1 MFSVSRLT
9 TYDSRLTRPFP
20 VSDFS
25 IEHGHA
31 EYSDA
36 ELLEQAR
43 GNAQAV
49 ILATVAFLE
58 ERGIPPVEWAVAIG
72 ETFAR
77 GWGEPRPWD
86 AGEFLDAM
94 LTNLR
99 ALGAEVKQAELGIDR
114 AEATTTGF
122 PDPELS
128 ALFGIDPSHAAV
140 FHAAA
145 AAIAAPRGLR
155 LTWDTKTDGVTR
167 FVVERIGEG

>member
-1 MFSVSRLT
+1 MS
-9 TYDSRLTRPFP
+9 
-20 VSDFS
+20 SDFT

-43 GNAQAV
+43 GNAQAL

-58 ERGIPPVEWAVAIG
+58 TRGVPPAEWAEAIG

-99 ALGAEVKQAELGIDR
+99 ALGAEVKEAELGVDR

-122 PDPELS
+122 PDSELGV
-128 ALFGIDPSHAAV
+128 LFGVDPSQVAV

-145 AAIAAPRGLR
+145 AVIAAPRGLR
-155 LTWDTKTDGVTR
+155 WTWELEPDGVTR

>member
-1 MFSVSRLT
+1 M
-9 TYDSRLTRPFP
+9 
-20 VSDFS
+20 SDFT

-43 GNAQAV
+43 GNVQAL

-58 ERGIPPVEWAVAIG
+58 ERGIPPAEWAAAIG

-77 GWGEPRPWD
+77 GWGELRPWD

-99 ALGAEVKQAELGIDR
+99 TLGAEVKQAELGVDY
-114 AEATTTGF
+114 AAATTSGF
-122 PDPELS
+122 PAPELC
-128 ALFGIDPSHAAV
+128 ALFGVDPSRAAM

-155 LTWDTKTDGVTR
+155 WTWELEADGVTR
-167 FVVERIGEG
+167 FVVERVSEG

>member
-1 MFSVSRLT
+1 M
-9 TYDSRLTRPFP
+9 
-20 VSDFS
+20 SDFS

-43 GNAQAV
+43 GNAQAL
-49 ILATVAFLE
+49 ILATVAFLQ
-58 ERGIPPVEWAVAIG
+58 ERDIPPAEWAAAIG

-77 GWGEPRPWD
+77 GWGDSRPWD

-99 ALGAEVKQAELGIDR
+99 ALGAEVKQAEFGVVY

-122 PDPELS
+122 PNPELC
-128 ALFGIDPSHAAV
+128 ALFGVDPSHAAV
-140 FHAAA
+140 ISNAA

-155 LTWDTKTDGVTR
+155 WTWELEPNGVTR
-167 FVVERIGEG
+167 FVVERVGEG

>member
-1 MFSVSRLT
+1 MT
-9 TYDSRLTRPFP
+9 
-20 VSDFS
+20 DFT

-58 ERGIPPVEWAVAIG
+58 ERGVPSAEWAAAIG

-77 GWGEPRPWD
+77 GWGDPRPWD

-99 ALGAEVKQAELGIDR
+99 SLGAEVKQAELGVDH
-114 AEATTTGF
+114 AEATTSGF
-122 PDPELS
+122 PDPELC
-128 ALFGIDPSHAAV
+128 ALFGVDLSRVAE

-145 AAIAAPRGLR
+145 EAIAAPRGLR
-155 LTWDTKTDGVTR
+155 WTWELEPDGVTR
-167 FVVERIGEG
+167 FVVERVGEG

>member
-1 MFSVSRLT
+1 M
-9 TYDSRLTRPFP
+9 
-20 VSDFS
+20 SDFS

-36 ELLEQAR
+36 ELLEQSR
-43 GNAQAV
+43 GNAQAL

-58 ERGIPPVEWAVAIG
+58 ERGIPPAEWATAIG

-77 GWGEPRPWD
+77 GWGDPRPWD

-99 ALGAEVKQAELGIDR
+99 TLGAEVKQADLGVDH

-122 PDPELS
+122 PDPELC
-128 ALFGIDPSHAAV
+128 ALLGVDPSHAAL

-155 LTWDTKTDGVTR
+155 WTWALEPDGVTR
-167 FVVERIGEG
+167 FVVERVGEG

>member
-1 MFSVSRLT
+1 
-9 TYDSRLTRPFP
+9 

-25 IEHGHA
+25 IEHGYA

-43 GNAQAV
+43 GNAQAL
-49 ILATVAFLE
+49 ILATVAFLD
-58 ERGIPPVEWAVAIG
+58 ERGIPPAEWATAIG
-72 ETFAR
+72 GTFAR
-77 GWGEPRPWD
+77 GWGDPRPWD

-99 ALGAEVKQAELGIDR
+99 TLGAEVKQADLGVDH
-114 AEATTTGF
+114 AEATTSGF
-122 PDPELS
+122 PALELC
-128 ALFGIDPSHAAV
+128 ALVGVDPSHAAM

-155 LTWDTKTDGVTR
+155 WTWELETDGVTR
-167 FVVERIGEG
+167 FVVERVGEG

>member
-1 MFSVSRLT
+1 M
-9 TYDSRLTRPFP
+9 
-20 VSDFS
+20 SDFT

-43 GNAQAV
+43 SNAQAL

-58 ERGIPPVEWAVAIG
+58 ERGTPPAEWAETIG
-72 ETFAR
+72 ATFAR
-77 GWGEPRPWD
+77 GWGDPRPWD

-99 ALGAEVKQAELGIDR
+99 ALGAEVQEAELGVDR

-122 PDPELS
+122 PDRELCV
-128 ALFGIDPSHAAV
+128 LFAVDPAHAAV
-140 FHAAA
+140 FHDAA

-155 LTWDTKTDGVTR
+155 WTWQMEADDVTR
-167 FVVERIGEG
+167 FVVERIGKG

>member
-1 MFSVSRLT
+1 MTPS
-9 TYDSRLTRPFP
+9 PP
-20 VSDFS
+20 SDFS

-58 ERGIPPVEWAVAIG
+58 ERGIPPGEWAAAIG
-72 ETFAR
+72 GTFAH
-77 GWGEPRPWD
+77 GWGDPRPWD
-86 AGEFLDAM
+86 AGEFLDAI

-99 ALGAEVKQAELGIDR
+99 ALGAEVKGADLGVDHAQATI
-114 AEATTTGF
+114 TGF
-122 PDPELS
+122 PDPELC
-128 ALFGIDPSHAAV
+128 ALFEVDPAHAVV
-140 FHAAA
+140 FHDAA

-155 LTWDTKTDGVTR
+155 WTWKMEPDGITR
-167 FVVERIGEG
+167 FRVERVGEDSRWP

>member
-1 MFSVSRLT
+1 MN
-9 TYDSRLTRPFP
+9 
-20 VSDFS
+20 DFS

-43 GNAQAV
+43 SNAQAL

-58 ERGIPPVEWAVAIG
+58 ERGTPPVEWAAAIG

-77 GWGEPRPWD
+77 GWGDPRPWD

-99 ALGAEVKQAELGIDR
+99 ALGAEVKQANLGVDR
-114 AEATTTGF
+114 AEATISGF
-122 PDPELS
+122 PDPELC
-128 ALFGIDPSHAAV
+128 ALFGVDPPHAAV

-155 LTWDTKTDGVTR
+155 WSWELEPDGITR
-167 FVVERIGEG
+167 FVVERVGEG